1 MLLKKGDKGVQVTY
15 LQYGLHIMCCTPGGF
30 DGSFGAGTE
39 TAVKKYQN
47 KYGLSVDGQ
56 VGDATWNN
64 LVGEIKIIQRALSNK
79 NYYSSYI
86 DGIAGEGTYNAVVKF
101 QKDNGLSVDGQVGD
115 ITRAKLMGG
124 TSSGSGTSGFP
135 LKQGSSGDN
144 VLYLQYGLH
153 IMCCSP
159 GGIDGHFGSGTEA
172 AVRKFQGK
180 YSLSVDGVVG
190 TGTWGKMQ
198 TLVKEI
204 QNALSKKGY
213 NTNGIDGFAGPA
225 TYEAII
231 NFQRASGLMVD
242 GQVGPATR
250 EKLLGSASD
259 GGSDS
264 FPLKQGS
271 KGPYVLFLQN
281 GLWIMCINPNGRDG
295 AFGNGTASA
304 VRLFQSNYGLSV
316 DGIVGTATWEKLRS
330 VIRPIQQALVNHG
343 YNTGGVD
350 GIAGDKTYNAVLAFQ
365 KANGLTA
372 DGMVGNATKAKLGIT
387 GNGGGSGT
395 TSATLRVGSNGS
407 LTRYLQR
414 MLNVLGYS
422 MLVDGSFGTTT
433 QNAVMSF
440 QRKYGLEA
448 DGIVGSATWKRLF
461 SIYRVPASGT
471 GVQKMINVAK
481 HELEWGFSE
490 DNSNNIT
497 PYGEWYGIQG
507 GAWCAMFVSWC
518 AKQAGILE
526 TTVPRFAYCPYGV
539 NAYRNKGKFYSRGG
553 GYTPKPGDTIF
564 FWNSVDRVVGHTGI
578 VISVTSTTVT
588 TIEGN
593 AHDAVTKK
601 TYSRSNTYIHGYGS
615 NGGTASTETPTV
627 PPFKPPS
634 NNKEYAALPDSYKDS
649 CIHQLNKI
657 LSALNLESISGIIP
671 IPHEYIYPISDVLS
685 VKIQVGVGGKMNF
698 MDNCNFELDL
708 SGGDIKYHNQ
718 SIKDTLLSIESICNP
733 DDFMKIAFTTNQGKY
748 GFGVFTDQENI
759 NFKFVNSYEHEYDET
774 HSWVMELAI
783 TYMFKK
789 STLPKA
795 ISVAAEWVAE
805 LVDGLNATV
814 TKGDI
819 ILVAAIVAV
828 ILVLGPSIAT
838 IVAGGTVASS
848 SVASLISKV
857 LSTVK
862 VLL

>member
-1 MLLKKGDKGVQVTY
+1 MLLKKGDKGVQVTD
-15 LQYGLHIMCCTPGGF
+15 LQYGLHIMCCTLGGF

-159 GGIDGHFGSGTEA
+159 GGIDGHFDPGTEA
-172 AVRKFQGK
+172 AVKKFQGK
-180 YSLSVDGVVG
+180 YALSADGVVG
-190 TGTWGKMQ
+190 TGTWGKIQ
-198 TLVKEI
+198 TLIKEI

-213 NTNGIDGFAGPA
+213 NTNGIDGLAGPA

-231 NFQRASGLMVD
+231 DFQRANGLMVD

-250 EKLLGSASD
+250 EKLLGTSGD

-264 FPLKQGS
+264 FPLKIGS

-281 GLWIMCINPNGRDG
+281 GLWITCINPNGRDG
-295 AFGNGTASA
+295 DFGNGTAAA

-316 DGIVGTATWEKLRS
+316 DGVVGTATWEKLRS

-350 GIAGDKTYNAVLAFQ
+350 GIAGDQTYNAILAFQ

-387 GNGGGSGT
+387 GSGGGSGT

-407 LTRYLQR
+407 LTRYLQH
-414 MLNVLGYS
+414 MLNVLGYP

-433 QNAVMSF
+433 QNAIISF
-440 QRKYGLEA
+440 QKKRGITA
-448 DGIVGSATWKRLF
+448 DGVVGSTTWKELF
-461 SIYRVPASGT
+461 SVYRAPVSGT

-481 HELEWGFSE
+481 HELEWGFRE
-490 DNSNNIT
+490 DNSTNIT

-507 GAWCAMFVSWC
+507 GAWCATFVSWC

-539 NAYRNKGKFYSRGG
+539 NAYRNKGKFYSRSG

-593 AHDAVTKK
+593 ARDAVRKK

-615 NGGTASTETPTV
+615 NDGTVSTEIPTV
-627 PPFKPPS
+627 LPFTP
-634 NNKEYAALPDSYKDS
+634 L
-649 CIHQLNKI
+649 Q
-657 LSALNLESISGIIP
+657 
-671 IPHEYIYPISDVLS
+671 
-685 VKIQVGVGGKMNF
+685 Q
-698 MDNCNFELDL
+698 
-708 SGGDIKYHNQ
+708 
-718 SIKDTLLSIESICNP
+718 
-733 DDFMKIAFTTNQGKY
+733 
-748 GFGVFTDQENI
+748 
-759 NFKFVNSYEHEYDET
+759 
-774 HSWVMELAI
+774 
-783 TYMFKK
+783 
-789 STLPKA
+789 
-795 ISVAAEWVAE
+795 
-805 LVDGLNATV
+805 
-814 TKGDI
+814 
-819 ILVAAIVAV
+819 
-828 ILVLGPSIAT
+828 
-838 IVAGGTVASS
+838 
-848 SVASLISKV
+848 
-857 LSTVK
+857 
-862 VLL
+862 

>member
-39 TAVKKYQN
+39 AAVKKYQN

-56 VGDATWNN
+56 VGDTTWNN

-101 QKDNGLSVDGQVGD
+101 QKDNGLSVDGQVDD

-159 GGIDGHFGSGTEA
+159 RGIDGHFGSGTEA

-180 YSLSVDGVVG
+180 YSLSVDGIVG

-281 GLWIMCINPNGRDG
+281 SLWIMCINPNGRDG

-316 DGIVGTATWEKLRS
+316 DGVVGTATWEKLRS

-448 DGIVGSATWKRLF
+448 DGIVGAATWKRLF

-539 NAYRNKGKFYSRGG
+539 NAYRNKGKFYSRDSK
-553 GYTPKPGDTIF
+553 YTPRVGDTIF

-578 VISVTSTTVT
+578 VVAVYPTSVI

-593 AHDAVTKK
+593 ANDAVVQK
-601 TYSRSNTYIHGYGS
+601 TYSRTNTYIHGYGC
-615 NGGTASTETPTV
+615 NDFLI
-627 PPFKPPS
+627 PPKPPQDDIDQALS
-634 NNKEYAALPDSYKDS
+634 AKWNQLLDVSGPNPAPLNLSVENFNKELPVFTSEYLKITTEFSGETTLYSSAKSNITFNVTNGEVTFEGTNALEAVEAQFHIEKTDD
-649 CIHQLNKI
+649 
-657 LSALNLESISGIIP
+657 ALAVIPKLGLAIGSGLIKMEIG
-671 IPHEYIYPISDVLS
+671 ISDGWTV
-685 VKIQVGVGGKMNF
+685 I
-698 MDNCNFELDL
+698 
-708 SGGDIKYHNQ
+708 
-718 SIKDTLLSIESICNP
+718 
-733 DDFMKIAFTTNQGKY
+733 
-748 GFGVFTDQENI
+748 
-759 NFKFVNSYEHEYDET
+759 SYA
-774 HSWVMELAI
+774 L
-783 TYMFKK
+783 K
-789 STLPKA
+789 STLEVEEVYKQEFSFKYTFYIRPLPPSEGGSSEMQLQA
-795 ISVAAEWVAE
+795 DTVNTFFATAGGVLLAAGACVALGVSGPVSA
-805 LVDGLNATV
+805 GATA
-814 TKGDI
+814 G
-819 ILVAAIVAV
+819 AAIIIIVSNFFKKTSS
-828 ILVLGPSIAT
+828 ILA
-838 IVAGGTVASS
+838 
-848 SVASLISKV
+848 
-857 LSTVK
+857 
-862 VLL
+862 

>member
-593 AHDAVTKK
+593 ARDAVTKK

-615 NGGTASTETPTV
+615 NGGIVKPTQPTEQEVNNAISKKWKQLIRAIGGDPTSLNLSYENFNIELPVLTGPYFDVSTEISSSTDLYESASSIAKFTI
-627 PPFKPPS
+627 
-634 NNKEYAALPDSYKDS
+634 NNGE
-649 CIHQLNKI
+649 
-657 LSALNLESISGIIP
+657 LSFMGQNSSDALESILGINIEDE
-671 IPHEYIYPISDVLS
+671 IIVSLDKLAIALGNGEGKVELEMTHAWIALSFIFESKVEVTETSSHSFS
-685 VKIQVGVGGKMNF
+685 VKVSFEMKPAPPSVGGLPEVQEAFATLKKY
-698 MDNCNFELDL
+698 LDKNKDKL
-708 SGGDIKYHNQ
+708 ASNVVIFCLLALFSIVLAKVSIGGSIIALINQ
-718 SIKDTLLSIESICNP
+718 CLKRLLS
-733 DDFMKIAFTTNQGKY
+733 F
-748 GFGVFTDQENI
+748 
-759 NFKFVNSYEHEYDET
+759 
-774 HSWVMELAI
+774 
-783 TYMFKK
+783 
-789 STLPKA
+789 
-795 ISVAAEWVAE
+795 
-805 LVDGLNATV
+805 
-814 TKGDI
+814 
-819 ILVAAIVAV
+819 
-828 ILVLGPSIAT
+828 
-838 IVAGGTVASS
+838 
-848 SVASLISKV
+848 
-857 LSTVK
+857 
-862 VLL
+862 LL